1 MSEPTDPR
9 GHEDT
14 ARIRVAAGVPETA
27 YVNGWLATHSAWS
40 GGRRPNLQRAGARSG
55 DSIDADA
62 LPLQTPPGAAAV
74 VTGCAASG

>member
-27 YVNGWLATHSAWS
+27 YLYGWLASPSAFS
-40 GGRRPNLQRAGARSG
+40 RARRPNLQRARVRGG
-55 DSIDADA
+55 ESIDADA
-62 LPLQTPPGAAAV
+62 LLLQAPPGAAGV
-74 VTGCAASG
+74 VTGCAVGR